1 MQLWNLSNELEIKEF
16 YQLKPTEQ
24 LFVSVTLNFFSTQKS
39 IQVLSNGSVVHFPC
53 EILGTD
59 VFNCKQ

>member
-24 LFVSVTLNFFSTQKS
+24 LFVSVTEVFFHTK
-39 IQVLSNGSVVHFPC
+39 ILLSSF
-53 EILGTD
+53 
-59 VFNCKQ
+59 KW